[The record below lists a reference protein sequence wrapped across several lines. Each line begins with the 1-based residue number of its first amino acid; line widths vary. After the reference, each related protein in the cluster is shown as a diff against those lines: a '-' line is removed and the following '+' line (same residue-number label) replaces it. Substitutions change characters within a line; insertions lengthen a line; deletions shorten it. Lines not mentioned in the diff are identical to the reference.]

1 MNFETKLKEG
11 IFCVPE
17 CNECKKIVWPP
28 AEFCNRC
35 FGNTSLSERNFEG
48 KIIEFSSKN
57 NQYFCIVE
65 FEKTF
70 RLIATT
76 SKIPNVGQSVK
87 MSKCGISEGNY
98 FFEVS

>member
-1 MNFETKLKEG
+1 MSFETKLKNG
-11 IFCVPE
+11 VFSVPE

-28 AEFCNRC
+28 TEFCSHC
-35 FGNTSLSERNFEG
+35 FGNVSLREGSFEG

-70 RLIATT
+70 RLIATI
-76 SKIPNVGQSVK
+76 SKTPNIGQSVK
-87 MSKCGISEGNY
+87 MSKCGMSEGSY

>member
-28 AEFCNRC
+28 AEFCNCC
-35 FGNTSLSERNFEG
+35 FGNISLNEGNFEG

-70 RLIATT
+70 RLIATI
-76 SKIPNVGQSVK
+76 SKIPHVGQSVK

>member
-1 MNFETKLKEG
+1 MSFEAKLKEG

-17 CNECKKIVWPP
+17 CVECKKIVWPP
-28 AEFCNRC
+28 TEFCNRC
-35 FGNTSLSERNFEG
+35 FGNVSLRERDFEG

-70 RLIATT
+70 RLIATI
-76 SKIPNVGQSVK
+76 SKPPDIDQSVK
-87 MSKCGISEGNY
+87 MSKCGISGKNY

>member
-1 MNFETKLKEG
+1 MSFETKLKEG

-28 AEFCNRC
+28 AEFCDRC
-35 FGNTSLSERNFEG
+35 FGNISLSEGNFEG

-65 FEKTF
+65 FEETF
-70 RLIATT
+70 RLIAAI
-76 SKIPNVGQSVK
+76 SKIPTVGQSVK